1 MHTRNVGP
9 IADEILAAIDGPSQI
24 ATFTERDP
32 SFRIEH
38 AHATLAELRKKRM
51 ARGERQVGR
60 KIGFTNRGIWDEY
73 KVYAPI
79 WGNMYDTTVSELS
92 ASPAIQASRFSE
104 PRIEPEIVFK
114 LVERREGRDRRSR
127 IARLH
132 RMGHARLR
140 DRAIDFSRLEI
151 HRRGLLRRGRLA
163 WRPASGS
170 AAQRRVPRT
179 ERDEGRWSI
188 STSTLSC
195 NGKVMDRGRGAN
207 VLDSPLSALRH
218 LVDVLDMDPFN
229 PPLRAGE
236 IITTGT
242 LTRAF
247 PVAAGETWS
256 TTIEGIA
263 LDGVTLKFI

>member
-1 MHTRNVGP
+1 MYTRDLGP
-9 IADEILAAIDGPSQI
+9 VADEILAAIDTPSQI
-24 ATFTERDP
+24 VPFTDRDP

-38 AHATLAELRKKRM
+38 AHATLAELRRKRT
-51 ARGERQVGR
+51 ARGEKQVGR

-79 WGNMYDTTVSELS
+79 WGDMYDTTVSELS
-92 ASPAIQASRFSE
+92 ATPAVRVSRFSE

-114 LVERREGRDRRSR
+114 LATDVGPGMDEAALLAAVEWVTHGFEIVQSVFPGRTFKGVDCFAAGGLHGALLLGPKRSV
-127 IARLH
+127 AALGADP
-132 RMGHARLR
+132 MQALV
-140 DRAIDFSRLEI
+140 DFS
-151 HRRGLLRRGRLA
+151 
-163 WRPASGS
+163 
-170 AAQRRVPRT
+170 V
-179 ERDEGRWSI
+179 
-188 STSTLSC
+188 TLSRD
-195 NGKVMDRGRGAN
+195 GRIMDSGRGAN

-247 PVAAGETWS
+247 PVASGETWS
-256 TTIEGIA
+256 TQIEGIA
-263 LDGVTLKFI
+263 LEGVTLKLV

>member
-1 MHTRNVGP
+1 MHTKNVGP

-24 ATFTERDP
+24 ATFTQRDP

-38 AHATLAELRKKRM
+38 ALATLAELRKKRA

-79 WGNMYDTTVSELS
+79 WGNMYDTTVTELS

-114 LVERREGRDRRSR
+114 LSKDIKVGLDE
-127 IARLH
+127 A
-132 RMGHARLR
+132 
-140 DRAIDFSRLEI
+140 
-151 HRRGLLRRGRLA
+151 GLLDSIEWITHGFEIVQSVFPGWKFTGVDCFAAEGLHGALFLGPPRSVASLGSNAIKALA
-163 WRPASGS
+163 DFNVA
-170 AAQRRVPRT
+170 
-179 ERDEGRWSI
+179 
-188 STSTLSC
+188 LSC

-256 TTIEGIA
+256 TAIEGIA
-263 LDGVTLKFI
+263 LEGVIVKFT

>member
-1 MHTRNVGP
+1 MHTKNVGP
-9 IADEILAAIDGPSQI
+9 IADEILAAIDKPSQI

-38 AHATLAELRKKRM
+38 AHATLAALCKKRT

-92 ASPAIQASRFSE
+92 VSPSIAAARFSE

-114 LVERREGRDRRSR
+114 LAKDVGPRMDEAALLDAIEWTTHGFEIVQSVFPGWKFKGVDCFAAEG
-127 IARLH
+127 LH
-132 RMGHARLR
+132 GALLLGPPRKVAALGTDPMQAL
-140 DRAIDFSRLEI
+140 IDFN
-151 HRRGLLRRGRLA
+151 
-163 WRPASGS
+163 
-170 AAQRRVPRT
+170 V
-179 ERDEGRWSI
+179 
-188 STSTLSC
+188 TLSR
-195 NGKVMDRGRGAN
+195 NGKIMDSGRGAN
-207 VLDSPLSALRH
+207 ALDSPLSALRH

-256 TTIEGIA
+256 TTIDGIA
-263 LDGVTLKFI
+263 LEGVTVTFV

>member
-1 MHTRNVGP
+1 MTAKNAGP

-24 ATFTERDP
+24 TPFTQRDP
-32 SFRIEH
+32 SFRIED
-38 AHATLAELRKKRM
+38 AYATLAELRKKRV

-60 KIGFTNRGIWDEY
+60 KIGFTNRGIWEEY

-79 WGNMYDTTVSELS
+79 WGDMFHTTVSELS
-92 ASPAIQASRFSE
+92 ASPTVQVSRFSE

-114 LVERREGRDRRSR
+114 LAKDIKAG
-127 IARLH
+127 
-132 RMGHARLR
+132 
-140 DRAIDFSRLEI
+140 IDEA
-151 HRRGLLRRGRLA
+151 GLLAATEWVTHGFEIVQSIFPGWQFKGADCFAAEGLHGALLLGPPRKVAALGPNAMEALA
-163 WRPASGS
+163 KFS
-170 AAQRRVPRT
+170 V
-179 ERDEGRWSI
+179 
-188 STSTLSC
+188 TLSC

-207 VLDSPLSALRH
+207 ALDSPLSALRH

-247 PVAAGETWS
+247 PVAPGETWS
-256 TTIEGIA
+256 TQIEGIA
-263 LDGVTLKFI
+263 LDGVTVKFV

>member
-1 MHTRNVGP
+1 MHTKNVAP

-24 ATFTERDP
+24 APFTDRDP

-38 AHATLAELRKKRM
+38 AYATLAELRRKRA
-51 ARGERQVGR
+51 ARGERHVGR

-92 ASPAIQASRFSE
+92 ATPAIQAARFSE

-114 LVERREGRDRRSR
+114 LSKDLKAGINET
-127 IARLH
+127 
-132 RMGHARLR
+132 
-140 DRAIDFSRLEI
+140 
-151 HRRGLLRRGRLA
+151 GLLGAIEWVTHGFEIVQSIFPGWTFKGIDCFAAEGLHGALLLGPPRSF
-163 WRPASGS
+163 ASLGPN
-170 AAQRRVPRT
+170 AKKELVNFNVA
-179 ERDEGRWSI
+179 
-188 STSTLSC
+188 LSC
-195 NGKVMDRGRGAN
+195 NGKIMDRGRGAN
-207 VLDSPLSALRH
+207 VLDSPLLALCH

-247 PVAAGETWS
+247 PVAPGETWS
-256 TTIEGIA
+256 TTIEGID
-263 LDGVTLKFI
+263 LDGVTLKFT

>member
-1 MHTRNVGP
+1 MHTKNVGP

-38 AHATLAELRKKRM
+38 AYATLAELRKKRT

-60 KIGFTNRGIWDEY
+60 KIGFTNRGIWEEY

-79 WGNMYDTTVSELS
+79 WGDMFDTTVSELS
-92 ASPAIQASRFSE
+92 TSPMIAASRFSE

-114 LVERREGRDRRSR
+114 LGKDVKAGTDEAGLLDAIEWITHGFEIVQSIFPGWKFTGVDCFAAEGLHGALLLGPARS
-127 IARLH
+127 IASL
-132 RMGHARLR
+132 GPDVTKTL
-140 DRAIDFSRLEI
+140 IDFS
-151 HRRGLLRRGRLA
+151 
-163 WRPASGS
+163 
-170 AAQRRVPRT
+170 V
-179 ERDEGRWSI
+179 
-188 STSTLSC
+188 TLSC
-195 NGKVMDRGRGAN
+195 NGKVMDRGRGAD

-218 LVDVLDMDPFN
+218 LVDVLEMDPFN
-229 PPLRAGE
+229 SPLRAGE

-247 PVAAGETWS
+247 PVAPGETWS
-256 TTIEGIA
+256 TMIEGIA
-263 LDGVTLKFI
+263 LEGVTLKFT